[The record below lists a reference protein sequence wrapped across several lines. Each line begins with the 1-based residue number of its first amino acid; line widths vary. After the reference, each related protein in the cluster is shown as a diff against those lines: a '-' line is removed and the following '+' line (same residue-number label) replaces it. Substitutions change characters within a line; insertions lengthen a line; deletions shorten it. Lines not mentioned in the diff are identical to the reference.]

1 MFSCLSFSKKVFPY
15 FPDIRIFYTVSILS
29 VLTLYVFK
37 QDSEPVSERFFRRL
51 MLRSKDRLD
60 TDRKSSAVL
69 WIITESRR
77 LYLHKSRTKKTTTK
91 TTTNSTAS
99 ARMKIV
105 NGMESSEKETKKN
118 LIIFTIN
125 K

>member
-1 MFSCLSFSKKVFPY
+1 MFSCLSFSKKLFPY
-15 FPDIRIFYTVSILS
+15 FPHIRIFYTVSILS

-51 MLRSKDRLD
+51 IDIGLRSM
-60 TDRKSSAVL
+60 SSAVL
-69 WIITESRR
+69 WKTPESRR